1 MIKFVLLFVAVFA
14 AAQAV
19 EKRRDDKWPPP
30 EILETFKPIAAVCKQ
45 KTGVTEGED
54 IPRTH

>member
-1 MIKFVLLFVAVFA
+1 MLKFVLLVVAILA

-45 KTGVTEGED
+45 RTGVTEGEEF
-54 IPRTH
+54 P